1 MQCSLLRRGYRILAV
16 GDPVIMLMTKN
27 IWVGLPPK
35 YLFLSESSS
44 KGGERLS
51 KINFQCLLFNVVSA
65 QSMTTPT
72 LSTQSM
78 VLLTPFLRRH
88 NFHIV
93 DDYAY
98 AVFTQSDYYADIM
111 STQSHTTL
119 ASFPLTRNLK
129 KIELFCFFYICSLSY
144 KNCCF
149 DSADK
154 QFSQISL
161 GNRTFLQNRFS
172 LSIRDPGR
180 IYFAKLRIENL
191 VILCL

>member
-1 MQCSLLRRGYRILAV
+1 MLCSLLRRGYRILAV

-129 KIELFCFFYICSLSY
+129 KIELFRFFYICFYLTKIIVLTLPTNNFLIY
-144 KNCCF
+144 RWEIKHFC
-149 DSADK
+149 
-154 QFSQISL
+154 
-161 GNRTFLQNRFS
+161 RTVLACPYGTRVEF
-172 LSIRDPGR
+172 
-180 IYFAKLRIENL
+180 
-191 VILCL
+191 ILLN